1 MTDYAS
7 VTGQRVLVVGGARG
21 IGKAIVHRLAE
32 QQAIVTLT
40 ARDQSRAEQA
50 ALEISSHSGNP
61 EVHSLQLDV
70 TNNTDS
76 DLNRWLTDNEL
87 PDTLIFNA
95 GVSPSYSRPE
105 KVTDQEWDLI
115 FNTNL
120 RGAFIAA
127 RCYAR
132 HLLEQ
137 NRPGSIIF
145 VNSIAGLIG
154 AKRLSAYAA
163 SKHGLTG
170 LVKNLALEWAENKI
184 RVNGL
189 APGWV
194 RTDLTAGL
202 QQNPVLEKQLI
213 DSVPMGYLAEPEDI
227 ADIAVFLSSHSARY
241 VTGATWSVDG
251 GLTCG

>member
-1 MTDYAS
+1 MSEYAS
-7 VTGQRVLVVGGARG
+7 VAGQRVLVVGGARG
-21 IGKAIVHRLAE
+21 IGKAIVKRLA
-32 QQAIVTLT
+32 QQKAIVTLT
-40 ARDQSRAEQA
+40 ARDLARAQQVA
-50 ALEISSHSGNP
+50 AEMVASAGNS
-61 EVHSLQLDV
+61 EVHSFQLDV
-70 TNNTDS
+70 TDNTDS
-76 DLNRWLTDNEL
+76 DLNQWLVNNDL
-87 PDTLIFNA
+87 PDTMIFNA

-132 HLLEQ
+132 QLLKQ
-137 NRPGSIIF
+137 SRPGSIIF
-145 VNSIAGLIG
+145 INSIAGLVG

-170 LVKNLALEWAENKI
+170 LVKNLAMEWAENKI
-184 RVNGL
+184 RVNGV

-202 QQNPVLEKQLI
+202 QQNPILEQQLI
-213 DSVPMGYLAEPEDI
+213 DSVPMAYLAEPEDI

>member
-1 MTDYAS
+1 MTEYAS
-7 VTGQRVLVVGGARG
+7 VSGQRVLVVGGARG
-21 IGKAIVHRLAE
+21 IGKAIVSRLA
-32 QQAIVTLT
+32 QQNAIVTLT
-40 ARDQSRAEQA
+40 ARDQARGQQVAT
-50 ALEISSHSGNP
+50 EIASSSGNA
-61 EVHSLQLDV
+61 EVYSLQLDV
-70 TNNTDS
+70 TEDTDQN
-76 DLNRWLTDNEL
+76 LNRWLTDNEL
-87 PDTLIFNA
+87 PDTMIFNA
-95 GVSPSYSRPE
+95 GVSPSYNRPE

-132 HLLEQ
+132 QLIDQ
-137 NRPGSIIF
+137 GRPGSIIF
-145 VNSIAGLIG
+145 INSIAGLIG

-170 LVKNLALEWAENKI
+170 LVKNLTMEWAENKI
-184 RVNGL
+184 RVNGV

-202 QQNPVLEKQLI
+202 QQNPILEQQLI
-213 DSVPMGYLAEPEDI
+213 DSVPMAYLAEPEDI
-227 ADIAVFLSSHSARY
+227 ADVAVFLSSLSARY